1 MRASVTER
9 GEEERESER
18 ELVGEIIECERE
30 RERVEGRNGF
40 SKMLLK

>member
-1 MRASVTER
+1 MTER
-9 GEEERESER
+9 GEEERER

-30 RERVEGRNGF
+30 RAERRDGF